1 MIQAKCY
8 PAGSHPLADARSI
21 LGRAFADFGH
31 SDRRIVALNADLSR
45 STFTDIFK
53 DELPDRFYNVGIAEQ
68 DMIGISA
75 GLAIKGMLP
84 YALTYAPFASMR
96 ACEQFRTDCC
106 YQDLPV
112 RLFGVSSGLSPAG
125 ATHSGI
131 EDAGI
136 MRTLPNAVVV
146 SASEPAM
153 LAKILEASR
162 TCPHPMYIRLGSGR
176 GEAEVY
182 DGDYEFRL
190 GEAIEARAGKDACI
204 ISFGTIITEA
214 LQAAETLSKEGVDVQ
229 VIDMHTIKPIDVSA
243 VLTAAKTGR
252 VVTLE
257 DHNIIGGLGSAV
269 AEVLAEANVP
279 CKFKRLG
286 IPDCYAHFGSPTY
299 LHRTYRYDS
308 AAVVSAIQ
316 SML

>member
-1 MIQAKCY
+1 
-8 PAGSHPLADARSI
+8 
-21 LGRAFADFGH
+21 
-31 SDRRIVALNADLSR
+31 
-45 STFTDIFK
+45 
-53 DELPDRFYNVGIAEQ
+53 
-68 DMIGISA
+68 
-75 GLAIKGMLP
+75 
-84 YALTYAPFASMR
+84 
-96 ACEQFRTDCC
+96 
-106 YQDLPV
+106 
-112 RLFGVSSGLSPAG
+112 
-125 ATHSGI
+125 
-131 EDAGI
+131 
-136 MRTLPNAVVV
+136 
-146 SASEPAM
+146 M